1 MGTSGLT
8 SVICTIRGQPQVV
21 TFAVDTLRAAGEQI
35 DEVLALHLA
44 DPTGR
49 TERSLAQL
57 AVTFSQ
63 PRYRAVHYRPYLLR
77 GPRHVI
83 EDVYDEDDAN
93 AVWEAVHGLLADLKR
108 DGRRLHICISGGRR
122 MLALLVMSAAML
134 HFGHHDTLWHMYS
147 PETLRAAA
155 DEGALMS
162 LPPDSG
168 FRLIRV
174 PMMPWGSYFP
184 ALRQLAQPDGEL
196 RDVLARPRAWMDA
209 GERERCRQVVAQ
221 LTPRQR
227 ELLFAFAQ
235 GLSPQ
240 EVAEKL
246 VISIKTVD
254 AHKTVILA
262 ACRNAWTLPAD
273 SWLDYHFLREKFA
286 DFHSGD
292 LLQI

>member
-1 MGTSGLT
+1 MGTNGLT
-8 SVICTIRGQPQVV
+8 TVISTIRGQPQVV

-49 TERSLAQL
+49 TERTLTQL
-57 AVTFSQ
+57 AAAFGQ
-63 PRYRAVHYRPYLLR
+63 KHYHGLHYRSYLLR
-77 GPRHVI
+77 GPRQAVDDI
-83 EDVYDEDDAN
+83 YDESDAS
-93 AVWEAVHGLLADLKR
+93 AVWEAVHRLLADLKR
-108 DGRRLHICISGGRR
+108 DDRRLHVCISGGRR

-147 PETLRAAA
+147 PEDLRAAA
-155 DEGALMS
+155 DEGALVS

-184 ALRQLAQPDGEL
+184 TLRQLAQPDGEL
-196 RDVLARPRAWMDA
+196 RDVLAGPRAWMDA
-209 GERERCRQVVAQ
+209 GERERCRHVVAQ

-227 ELLFAFAQ
+227 ELLYAFAQ

-262 ACRNAWTLPAD
+262 VCRNAWALPAGG
-273 SWLDYHFLREKFA
+273 WLDYHFLREKFA
-286 DFHSGD
+286 DVHSGN
-292 LLQI
+292 LLYR